1 LCCLG
6 ISCIFINTKGKRP
19 DGAESIRY
27 TQLGKTMEFEFID
40 ENDIQAVRRG
50 RKSTAPAELVEALAK
65 MPKGQAVRIK
75 GMKLDPT
82 SPDYKNDKASV
93 SASIRS
99 AGKLAGVK
107 VAISWSPDGVPQ
119 VKTKVVRA
127 KK

>member
-1 LCCLG
+1 M
-6 ISCIFINTKGKRP
+6 
-19 DGAESIRY
+19 D
-27 TQLGKTMEFEFID
+27 FEFID
-40 ENDIQAVRRG
+40 ENEIESVKRG

-82 SPDYKNDKASV
+82 SPDYKTDKASV
-93 SASIRS
+93 SASIRT

-119 VKTKVVRA
+119 VKTAKVKA
-127 KK
+127 GK